1 MRQLLLWLTGL
12 LQLRRGQLLRWLT
25 GVWHSV
31 LLRWNRNWQQY
42 DELLPRAA
50 CTRLSCMDGRQYV
63 AYDYGEGPDIDAE
76 RAELQGLGM
85 VLVDL

>member
-1 MRQLLLWLTGL
+1 M
-12 LQLRRGQLLRWLT
+12 
-25 GVWHSV
+25 

-42 DELLPRAA
+42 DELLISI
-50 CTRLSCMDGRQYV
+50 TQGSMYKIIMHGRQYV
-63 AYDYGEGPDIDAE
+63 AYDYGEGPDTDAE